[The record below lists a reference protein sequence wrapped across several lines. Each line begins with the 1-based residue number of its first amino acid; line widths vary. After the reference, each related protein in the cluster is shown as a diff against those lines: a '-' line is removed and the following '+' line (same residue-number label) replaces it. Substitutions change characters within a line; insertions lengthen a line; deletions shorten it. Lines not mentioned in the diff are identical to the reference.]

1 MPVTTLST
9 TTLKAGDTGADV
21 KELQQLLNEHNHPS
35 LELTV
40 DGIFGPTTKHAVT
53 RFQFTYFLTQD
64 GVVSPKTR
72 NVLLKGGVAH
82 LPILRRGANGR
93 LVKRV
98 QQVLSL
104 GSKIRPLNVVQQAA
118 GTRGFYFGPI
128 DGDFGPMT
136 ENAVKAFQRLPV
148 THHQEPLSS
157 IDGIIGP
164 ETWRALTILTDIILH
179 AGR

>member
-1 MPVTTLST
+1 MPVTTLSE

-21 KELQQLLNEHNHPS
+21 KELQQLLNEYS
-35 LELTV
+35 LPITLTV
-40 DGIFGPTTKHAVT
+40 DGIFGPTTKRAVT
-53 RFQFTYFLTQD
+53 NFQFTYFLMQD
-64 GVVSPKTR
+64 GIVGPKTR
-72 NVLLKGGVAH
+72 SVLLKGGVSH
-82 LPILRRGANGR
+82 LPILRRGDHGM

-104 GSKIRPLNVVQQAA
+104 GSKIIPLNTIQTIA

-148 THHQEPLSS
+148 THQQQPLSS
-157 IDGIIGP
+157 IDGIVGE
-164 ETWRALTILTDIILH
+164 ETWNTLIILTDIILH

>member
-1 MPVTTLST
+1 MPVTPLST
-9 TTLKAGDTGADV
+9 TTLKAGDTGTEV
-21 KELQQLLNEHNHPS
+21 KELQQLLNEYGLP
-35 LELTV
+35 LTLRV
-40 DGIFGPTTKHAVT
+40 DGIFGATTKRAVT
-53 RFQFTYFLTQD
+53 NFQFTYFLMQD
-64 GVVSPKTR
+64 GVGGPKTQS
-72 NVLLKGGVAH
+72 VLVKGGVSH
-82 LPILRRGANGR
+82 LPILRRGDHGM

-104 GSKIRPLNVVQQAA
+104 GSKISPLNTIQAIA

-148 THHQEPLSS
+148 THHQQPLSS
-157 IDGIIGP
+157 IDGIVGE
-164 ETWRALTILTDIILH
+164 ETWRTLTILTDIILH